1 MGVMIA
7 FTTIGVFGIGFLVRF
22 LFAME
27 REARGTDVAPQTAGS
42 HEVLPGTYVQLVPI
56 SLDRRRRGRGAI
68 LGIGRHAEIL
78 DIEPAHLARL
88 LHYYGEKVADEGK
101 RSHRDWDHISETE
114 QDRKIAA
121 AALTLMDLKA
131 RREEESLTDSAAAGR
146 SNRS

>member
-7 FTTIGVFGIGFLVRF
+7 FTIVGVAGIWFLVRF
-22 LFAME
+22 LVAME
-27 REARGTDVAPQTAGS
+27 REARGEGAAPQAGGS
-42 HEVLPGTYVQLVPI
+42 QGVLSGTYVQLVPI
-56 SLDRRRRGRGAI
+56 PLDRRRWGNAAVFGVR
-68 LGIGRHAEIL
+68 RHTKIF

-88 LHYYGEKVADEGK
+88 FHYYGEKVSDDGK

-114 QDRKIAA
+114 RDRKTAA

-131 RREEESLTDSAAAGR
+131 GCDEESLTDGAAAGR